1 MNLLQYAG
9 AGIFALI
16 GLIAVVLTPVGVPG
30 AWMLIGLAGTVDVT
44 SMLFGRDDTL
54 PFGVQGLAVAVAAAA
69 LGEVLEFVA
78 GALGAKAGGASR
90 AGMVGSMIGGFVG
103 VIAGTLMVP
112 VPVVGSV
119 VGALAGVAVG
129 AAVGEIAF
137 HGRTARD
144 AVRPAAG
151 AAVGRVIG
159 SLAKIPCSLV
169 VWAALVYDAFT

>member
-1 MNLLQYAG
+1 MSLLQYAG
-9 AGIFALI
+9 AGVFALV

-44 SMLFGRDDTL
+44 AMLFGRGDAL
-54 PFGVQGLAVAVAAAA
+54 PFGVQSIAIAVAAAA

-78 GALGAKAGGASR
+78 SALGAKAGGASR
-90 AGMVGSMIGGFVG
+90 AGMVGSMVGGFVG
-103 VIAGTLMVP
+103 VVAGTLLVP
-112 VPVVGSV
+112 VPVLGSI
-119 VGALAGVAVG
+119 VGALAGVAIG

-144 AVRPAAG
+144 SVRPAAG

-159 SLAKIPCSLV
+159 SLAKLPCSLV
-169 VWAALVYDAFT
+169 VWAALVYDAFA